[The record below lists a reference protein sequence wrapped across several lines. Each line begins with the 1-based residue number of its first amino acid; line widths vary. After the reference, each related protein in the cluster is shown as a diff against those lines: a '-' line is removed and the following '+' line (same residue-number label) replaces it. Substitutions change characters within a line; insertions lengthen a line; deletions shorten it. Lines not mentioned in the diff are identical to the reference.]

1 MNDWVSV
8 LAVGG
13 LLTGVGYAAWV
24 LSRDAVERPPKEET
38 PYQHGLNA
46 LLSGDREEAL
56 AAFTESV
63 QMDSDN
69 VDAYIHLGNLL
80 RERGEL
86 ERAHHLHRELL
97 VRAGQ
102 TPAQEQA
109 VREGLVLDL
118 IALGRPER
126 AVEEA
131 RELRQMGGRNG
142 SSLKLLLKAHEAAS
156 DWEKAFEARVEIAK
170 SSGDRDAEGLARYRS
185 AIGEVLLREG
195 KLEEAKRQFKA
206 ALRLRRDEPS
216 ALLRLGDIYY
226 ETHHGDRAA
235 VLWRALA
242 EAHPSFSHLVLER
255 LEASYFEKGKFNE
268 VAQAFEEMLARNP
281 RDVRIH
287 LALARMHMKKGDL
300 ADAGRALNEAL
311 EIEPESIPAR
321 ILVADL
327 YRRRGDLTRALG
339 EMEALLRG
347 MGTGEVYVCASCG
360 QHSEEYWSRCPHCFA
375 WAAPA

>member
-1 MNDWVSV
+1 MSDWATVFV
-8 LAVGG
+8 VGG
-13 LLTGVGYAAWV
+13 FLTAVGYAAWV
-24 LSRDAVERPPKEET
+24 LSRDAVGETPKEET
-38 PYQHGLNA
+38 PYQHGLSA

-56 AAFTESV
+56 HAFTECV
-63 QMDSDN
+63 RMDTDN
-69 VDAYIHLGNLL
+69 TDAYIHLGNLL
-80 RERGEL
+80 RDRGEL

-102 TPAQEQA
+102 TPSQEQA

-118 IALGRPER
+118 IALGHPDR

-131 RELRQMGGRNG
+131 RELRRFDRRNG
-142 SSLKLLLKAHEAAS
+142 STMKLLLKAHEAAR
-156 DWEKAFEARVEIAK
+156 DWDRAFEVRGEIAK
-170 SSGDRDAEGLARYRS
+170 ASSDRDVDGLARYRS
-185 AIGEVLLREG
+185 AIGEALLRDG
-195 KLEEAKRQFKA
+195 NLQEAKRHFKA
-206 ALRLRRDEPS
+206 ALRLRRHEPA

-242 EAHPSFSHLVLER
+242 EAHPAFSHLVLER
-255 LEASYFEKGKFNE
+255 LEASYFEKGKFHE
-268 VAQAFEEMLARNP
+268 VAEAYEEMLARNP
-281 RDVRIH
+281 RDVRII
-287 LALARMHMKKGDL
+287 LALARMHLKKGDL

-311 EIEPESIPAR
+311 EIEPESVPAR
-321 ILVADL
+321 LLVADL
-327 YRRRGDLTRALG
+327 YRRRGDLDRALA

-375 WAAPA
+375 WTEAT